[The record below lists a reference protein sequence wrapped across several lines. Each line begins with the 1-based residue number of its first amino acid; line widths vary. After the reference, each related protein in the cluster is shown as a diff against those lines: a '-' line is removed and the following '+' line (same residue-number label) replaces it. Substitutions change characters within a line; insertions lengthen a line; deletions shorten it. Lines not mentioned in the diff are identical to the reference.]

1 MATTD
6 PGAVMPVYSAGRRRV
21 MAILLLSSV
30 MLITLDLR
38 GNAVFDALRSGFEYA
53 FRPLEV
59 AAEVVSRPVARVWR
73 GIADVDELE
82 AEVERLQE
90 QLDAQRS
97 DQIGWQNA
105 LAQNRELRELND
117 LESLASFERVSA
129 GIIGESPSNFDQRVE
144 IDRGSLDNIRVG
156 MPVVNSAGL
165 VGKITNV
172 FPQTSIVMLV
182 TDPQYSV
189 PVKVIAEEDPTPST
203 TVPPTVP
210 SGLEVDDVT
219 TTTTTTSTTSTTTT
233 IPVPADPDAQ
243 SVTTTSESSTTS
255 STTLST
261 SVPNAT
267 TTTVEPILVTR
278 ETGVLDGYGADRLP
292 RVRFIADGPQFGGRI
307 AVGDDVLT
315 SGGSKSL
322 APPDIPVGTVA
333 NVIRN
338 PGTTGIELE
347 VDLAADLDRLNFLSV
362 VLFLP
367 ATEAPALG

>member
-1 MATTD
+1 M
-6 PGAVMPVYSAGRRRV
+6 V
-21 MAILLLSSV
+21 ILLLTSV

-38 GNAVFDALRSGFEYA
+38 GNAVFNAVRSGFEYA
-53 FRPLEV
+53 FRPFEI
-59 AAEVVSRPVARVWR
+59 AAEVVSQPVARVWR
-73 GIADVDELE
+73 GIARVDDLE
-82 AEVERLQE
+82 AEVDQLQE

-97 DQIGWQNA
+97 DQIAWQNA

-129 GIIGESPSNFDQRVE
+129 SIIGESPSNFDQRVE
-144 IDRGSLDNIRVG
+144 IDRGSLDGLRTG

-165 VGKITNV
+165 VGKVTNV
-172 FPQTSIVMLV
+172 FPQTAIVMLA

-189 PVKVIAEEDPTPST
+189 PVKVIAEVDPTPSTTVST

-210 SGLEVDDVT
+210 SGLDVDDVT
-219 TTTTTTSTTSTTTT
+219 TTTTSTSTTTT
-233 IPVPADPDAQ
+233 
-243 SVTTTSESSTTS
+243 TTTTTTVPGATVAPDPATTTTTSTTS
-255 STTLST
+255 STT
-261 SVPNAT
+261 VPGAAGTAPTIPGVT

-292 RVRFIADGPQFGGRI
+292 RIRFIADGPQFGGRI

-322 APPDIPVGTVA
+322 APPDIPVGRVA

-338 PGTTGIELE
+338 PGTSGLEIEVELN
-347 VDLAADLDRLNFLSV
+347 ADLDRLNFLSV
-362 VLFLP
+362 VLFVP